1 MSHHGEF
8 CQFTEDVQLCPL
20 SSSPDHHGSLS
31 AYIAVWCPFRWQTR
45 RGSGSPEGWKQHS
58 YIRDGMAMGIIII
71 IMQKVQE
78 RSRKYIMSMCSWNDV
93 LDNLVSGWL
102 RDHPG
107 AGHKNPTVC
116 APTLLYQQFTLNKKP
131 GNPNNTFSSLDCNLY
146 VSLHP
151 MHSYGHYISQG
162 LQITQNLE

>member
-31 AYIAVWCPFRWQTR
+31 AYIAVWCPFRWQTMC
-45 RGSGSPEGWKQHS
+45 GSGSPEGWQQHS

-71 IMQKVQE
+71 IMQKIQE
-78 RSRKYIMSMCSWNDV
+78 RSRMYIMSVCSWNDV
-93 LDNLVSGWL
+93 LDNLEMVGL
-102 RDHPG
+102 ETTLVL
-107 AGHKNPTVC
+107 ATK
-116 APTLLYQQFTLNKKP
+116 TLLYVLQPFCI
-131 GNPNNTFSSLDCNLY
+131 NNSPLKETRQPKQHLLQSGLQSICILASDAFLC
-146 VSLHP
+146 
-151 MHSYGHYISQG
+151 HYISQG